1 MNKNQEIEVLS
12 QELNFKLT
20 NQKLERLNEIQDI
33 KGFLRFIAGEL
44 VLINQKLA
52 NL

>member
-20 NQKLERLNEIQDI
+20 QQKLEQLQKMQDI
-33 KGFLRFIAGEL
+33 KMLLHFIASEL
-44 VLINQKLA
+44 VLLNQKVG

>member
-1 MNKNQEIEVLS
+1 MNTNQEIEVLS

-20 NQKLERLNEIQDI
+20 QQKLEQLQKMQDI
-33 KGFLRFIAGEL
+33 KMLLHFIAGEL

>member
-20 NQKLERLNEIQDI
+20 QQKLEQLQKMQGI
-33 KGFLRFIAGEL
+33 KMLLHFIAGEL
-44 VLINQKLA
+44 VLLNQKVG